1 MKTLYRD
8 CKQGIYEG
16 TSVSFMVIL
25 FGALG
30 AGLFFF
36 LQNIFHLDHVLGA
49 TEAANEPRLWFIL
62 FWATDFFFVIMA
74 LVTAYKIA
82 GPSAIAPS
90 LALSVYFAHFTH
102 ASAAAEGT
110 YLYYFGSPLGY
121 ANATQIG
128 YMGYLIL
135 SVALALLIRLMS
147 AGWDV
152 MKGALGRRLDQ
163 LFSSLRKKIKALPAS
178 LSGDETVGGLDL
190 FVCMLVI
197 PPIAAALTFLLVRYG
212 IALPF
217 ASLSASLG
225 TALTNLASGHVLLAA
240 VVIGLMVGFD
250 IIGPVS
256 LAAYGVCTAAYLD
269 SGSAQLVTIYG
280 AVFVSVGWTAFFG
293 VLWCKLFKRGG
304 TPDTEDFN
312 MATSGPINAFFE
324 NIKLTTIFAMPI
336 AARSPFAFI
345 PGYMAGAGLTGFL
358 TALFRIVNGAYLDGS
373 LPKYTSGFH
382 AFGGV
387 DQTYRMLFERGE
399 LYMGFSLPLRSGD
412 WLHCRIPLFF
422 IILLSG
428 AAGGFVILLLR
439 DLQCKILKKR
449 GIRYDFSTDIT
460 LTLRKKV
467 REYHEKLTK

>member
-36 LQNIFHLDHVLGA
+36 LQNIFQLNHVLGA

-62 FWATDFFFVIMA
+62 FWATDFFFIIMA
-74 LVTAYKIA
+74 LVTAFKIA
-82 GPSAIAPS
+82 GPSAIAPV
-90 LALSVYFAHFTH
+90 LALSVYFAHFTYDPVP
-102 ASAAAEGT
+102 AEGT

-121 ANATQIG
+121 AHATEIG

-135 SVALALLIRLMS
+135 AVFLALAIRLMS
-147 AGWDV
+147 AGWQS
-152 MKGALGRRLDQ
+152 MKDALGRGLEK
-163 LFSSLRKKIKALPAS
+163 LFAGLRKKLKKLPETM
-178 LSGDETVGGLDL
+178 SGAEIANGLDL

-217 ASLSASLG
+217 GALASSLG
-225 TALTNLASGHVLLAA
+225 SALAQLASSHVILAA

-269 SGSAQLVTIYG
+269 SGNAQLVTIYG
-280 AVFVSVGWTAFFG
+280 AVFVTVGWTAFFG

-304 TPDTEDFN
+304 TPDNEDFN

-336 AARSPFAFI
+336 AARSPFSFI
-345 PGYMAGAGLTGFL
+345 PGYMAGAGVTGFL
-358 TALFRIVNGAYLDGS
+358 TALFKIVNGAYLDGS

-382 AFGGV
+382 AYGGV

-412 WLHCRIPLFF
+412 WLTCRIPLFF
-422 IILLSG
+422 IILFGG
-428 AAGGFVILLLR
+428 AVGGFVILFLR
-439 DLQCKILKKR
+439 DLQCRLLKKR

-460 LTLRKKV
+460 ITLRAKV
-467 REYHEKLTK
+467 KEYREKLAK

>member
-1 MKTLYRD
+1 MKTLYRE

-36 LQNIFHLDHVLGA
+36 MQNILHLDHVLGA

-90 LALSVYFAHFTH
+90 LALSIYFAHFTSASPSAEH
-102 ASAAAEGT
+102 A

-121 ANATQIG
+121 ENATQIG

-135 SVALALLIRLMS
+135 AVFLALCIRLMS

-152 MKGALGRRLDQ
+152 CKDALGRGLDRL
-163 LFSSLRKKIKALPAS
+163 FTSLRKKIKAIPDS
-178 LSGDETVGGLDL
+178 LSGAETAGGLDL

-197 PPIAAALTFLLVRYG
+197 PPIAAALTFLLIRYG

-217 ASLSASLG
+217 GALSASLAQ
-225 TALTNLASGHVLLAA
+225 ALTTLASNHILLAA

-250 IIGPVS
+250 TIGPVA
-256 LAAYGVCTAAYLD
+256 LAAYGVATAAYLD
-269 SGSAQLVTIYG
+269 TGNAQLVTIYG
-280 AVFVSVGWTAFFG
+280 AVFVTVGWSAFFG
-293 VLWCKLFKRGG
+293 VLWCKIFKHGG

-345 PGYMAGAGLTGFL
+345 PGYMVGSAVTGFL
-358 TALFRIVNGAYLDGS
+358 TAAFHIVNGAYLDGS

-382 AFGGV
+382 AYGGV
-387 DQTYRMLFERGE
+387 DQTYAMLFERGE

-422 IILLSG
+422 IILFG
-428 AAGGFVILLLR
+428 GIVGGFVILLLR
-439 DLQCKILKKR
+439 DLQCKFLKKH
-449 GIRYDFSTDIT
+449 GIRYDFQTDIT
-460 LTLRKKV
+460 ITLRQKV
-467 REYHEKLTK
+467 KEYREKLAG

>member
-8 CKQGIYEG
+8 CKQAIYDG

-36 LQNIFHLDHVLGA
+36 LQNFLKLDHVLGA

-82 GPSAIAPS
+82 GPSAIAPA
-90 LALSVYFAHFTH
+90 LALSVYFAHFTGDPTT
-102 ASAAAEGT
+102 AEQT
-110 YLYYFGSPLGY
+110 YLCYFATPFGY

-135 SVALALLIRLMS
+135 AVFLALCIRLLN

-152 MKGALGRRLDQ
+152 CKGALGRGLDRL
-163 LFSSLRKKIKALPAS
+163 FASLRRKLKAIPDN
-178 LSGDETVGGLDL
+178 LSGSETAGGLDL

-212 IALPF
+212 ISMPF
-217 ASLSASLG
+217 AALSASLG
-225 TALTNLASGHVLLAA
+225 KALASLASGHVLLAA

-269 SGSAQLVTIYG
+269 SGNAQLVTIYG
-280 AVFVSVGWTAFFG
+280 AVFVTVGWTAFFG

-336 AARSPFAFI
+336 AARSPFVFI
-345 PGYMAGAGLTGFL
+345 PGYMIGSAVTGLL

-373 LPKYTSGFH
+373 LPKYTSGFF
-382 AFGGV
+382 AYGGK
-387 DQTYRMLFERGE
+387 DLTYADLFRHGE

-412 WLHCRIPLFF
+412 FWHCRIPLFF
-422 IILLSG
+422 IILFG
-428 AAGGFVILLLR
+428 GVVGGFAILLLR
-439 DLQCKILKKR
+439 DLQVKFLKKR
-449 GIRYDFSTDIT
+449 GIRYDFQTDMTIK
-460 LTLRKKV
+460 LRQKA
-467 REYHEKLTK
+467 REFREKISG

>member
-1 MKTLYRD
+1 MKTLYRE

-36 LQNIFHLDHVLGA
+36 LQNFLHLDHVLGA
-49 TEAANEPRLWFIL
+49 TEAANEPRLWFIM
-62 FWATDFFFVIMA
+62 FWATDFFFIIMA

-90 LALSVYFAHFTH
+90 LALSVYFAHFTS
-102 ASAAAEGT
+102 APAAAEGT
-110 YLYYFGSPLGY
+110 YQYYFASPLGY
-121 ANATQIG
+121 AHATQIG

-135 SVALALLIRLMS
+135 AVFLALAIRLMS
-147 AGWDV
+147 AGWDGV
-152 MKGALGRRLDQ
+152 KGALGRGLDK
-163 LFSSLRKKIKALPAS
+163 LFANLRKKSSKLPDNLSSGEIAS
-178 LSGDETVGGLDL
+178 GLDL

-197 PPIAAALTFLLVRYG
+197 PPIAAALTFLLIRYG

-217 ASLSASLG
+217 GALAASLG
-225 TALTNLASGHVLLAA
+225 SALTNLAGSHVLLAA

-280 AVFVSVGWTAFFG
+280 AVFVTVGWTAFFG
-293 VLWCKLFKRGG
+293 VLWCKIFKRGG
-304 TPDTEDFN
+304 SPDTEDFN

-324 NIKLTTIFAMPI
+324 NIKLTTAFAMPI

-345 PGYMAGAGLTGFL
+345 PGYMAGAGVTGFL
-358 TALFRIVNGAYLDGS
+358 TALFKIVNGAYLDGS
-373 LPKYTSGFH
+373 LPKYTSGFY
-382 AFGGV
+382 AFDRV
-387 DQTYRMLFERGE
+387 DHTYRMLFEQGE

-412 WLHCRIPLFF
+412 WLTCRIPLFF
-422 IILLSG
+422 IILFGG
-428 AAGGFVILLLR
+428 AVGGFLILFLR
-439 DLQCKILKKR
+439 DLQCRFLKKR

-460 LTLRKKV
+460 ITLRKKV
-467 REYHEKLTK
+467 REYREKLAK

>member
-8 CKQGIYEG
+8 CKQSIYEG

-36 LQNIFHLDHVLGA
+36 LQNIFQLDHVLGA

-82 GPSAIAPS
+82 GPSSIAPT
-90 LALSVYFAHFTH
+90 LALSIYFAHFTH

-110 YLYYFGSPLGY
+110 YLFYFGSPLGY
-121 ANATQIG
+121 EHATEIG

-135 SVALALLIRLMS
+135 AVFLALSIRLMS
-147 AGWDV
+147 AGWDA
-152 MKGALGRRLDQ
+152 MKGSIARKLDK
-163 LFSSLRKKIKALPAS
+163 LFESLRKKGKKLPDNLA
-178 LSGDETVGGLDL
+178 GAEAINGLDL

-197 PPIAAALTFLLVRYG
+197 PPIAAALTFLLVRYC
-212 IALPF
+212 IQLPF
-217 ASLSASLG
+217 TSLASSLSS
-225 TALTNLASGHVLLAA
+225 ALTTLAA
-240 VVIGLMVGFD
+240 KHLLPAAVLIGLMVGFD

-269 SGSAQLVTIYG
+269 SGNAQLITIYG
-280 AVFVSVGWTAFFG
+280 TVFVAVGWTAFFG

-336 AARSPFAFI
+336 AARSPFVYI
-345 PGYMAGAGLTGFL
+345 PGYMIGAGVTGLL
-358 TALFRIVNGAYLDGS
+358 TAAFKIINGAYLDGS
-373 LPKYTSGFH
+373 LPKYTSAFH
-382 AFGGV
+382 AYGGT
-387 DQTYRMLFERGE
+387 DQTYQMLFERKE

-412 WLHCRIPLFF
+412 WLTCRIPLFL
-422 IILLSG
+422 IILVS
-428 AAGGFVILLLR
+428 AAIGGFAILFLR
-439 DLQCKILKKR
+439 DLQCRLLQKH
-449 GIRYDFSTDIT
+449 GIEYDFGTDIT
-460 LTLRKKV
+460 IKLRV
-467 REYHEKLTK
+467 LTKEYRNKLK

>member
-36 LQNIFHLDHVLGA
+36 LQNIFGLNHVLGA
-49 TEAANEPRLWFIL
+49 TEALNEPRLWFIL
-62 FWATDFFFVIMA
+62 FWATDFFFIIMA

-90 LALSVYFAHFTH
+90 LALTVYFAHFTG
-102 ASAAAEGT
+102 ANPAAEGV

-121 ANATQIG
+121 AHATQIG

-135 SVALALLIRLMS
+135 AVFLALAIRLMS
-147 AGWDV
+147 AGWQS
-152 MKGALGRRLDQ
+152 MKGALGRGLDK
-163 LFSSLRKKIKALPAS
+163 LFASLRKKIKKLPENM
-178 LSGDETVGGLDL
+178 SGAETADGLDL

-217 ASLSASLG
+217 TSLAASLG
-225 TALTNLASGHVLLAA
+225 SALAGLASSHVILAA

-269 SGSAQLVTIYG
+269 SGNAQLVTIYG
-280 AVFVSVGWTAFFG
+280 AVFVTVGWAAFFG

-324 NIKLTTIFAMPI
+324 NIKLTTIFSMPI
-336 AARSPFAFI
+336 AARSPFVFI
-345 PGYMAGAGLTGFL
+345 PGYMVGAGVTGFL
-358 TALFRIVNGAYLDGS
+358 TALFKIVNGAYLDGS

-387 DQTYRMLFERGE
+387 DQTYQMLFERGE

-412 WLHCRIPLFF
+412 WLTCRIPLFF
-422 IILLSG
+422 IILFGG
-428 AAGGFVILLLR
+428 AVGGFVILLLR
-439 DLQCKILKKR
+439 DLQCKWLAKR
-449 GIRYDFSTDIT
+449 GIEYDFSTDIT
-460 LTLRKKV
+460 ITLRAKV
-467 REYHEKLTK
+467 KEYREKLAK

>member
-8 CKQGIYEG
+8 CKQGIYAG

-36 LQNIFHLDHVLGA
+36 LQNIFGLDHVLGA

-82 GPSAIAPS
+82 GPSAIAPV
-90 LALSVYFAHFTH
+90 LALSVYFAHFTYDPV
-102 ASAAAEGT
+102 SAEGT

-121 ANATQIG
+121 AHATEIG

-135 SVALALLIRLMS
+135 AVALALLIRLMS
-147 AGWDV
+147 AGWDG
-152 MKGALGRRLDQ
+152 MKDALGRGLDK
-163 LFSSLRKKIKALPAS
+163 LFSNLRKKFKKLPDN
-178 LSGDETVGGLDL
+178 LSGAEIANGLDL

-217 ASLSASLG
+217 GALASSLG
-225 TALTNLASGHVLLAA
+225 RSLAALAESHVLLFA
-240 VVIGLMVGFD
+240 VCVGLMVGFD

-269 SGSAQLVTIYG
+269 SGSAQAVTIYG
-280 AVFVSVGWTAFFG
+280 AVFVAVGWTAFFG

-304 TPDTEDFN
+304 TPDIEDFN

-345 PGYMAGAGLTGFL
+345 PGYMAGAGVTGFL

-382 AFGGV
+382 AYGGV

-412 WLHCRIPLFF
+412 WLTCRIPLFF
-422 IILLSG
+422 IILFGG
-428 AAGGFVILLLR
+428 AVGGFVILFLR
-439 DLQCKILKKR
+439 DLQCRLLKKR

-460 LTLRKKV
+460 ITLRKKV
-467 REYHEKLTK
+467 REYREKLAK

>member
-8 CKQGIYEG
+8 CKQAIYDG

-36 LQNIFHLDHVLGA
+36 LQNFLKLDHVLGA

-82 GPSAIAPS
+82 GPSAIAPA
-90 LALSVYFAHFTH
+90 LALSVYFAHFTGDPTT
-102 ASAAAEGT
+102 AEQT
-110 YLYYFGSPLGY
+110 YLCYFATPFGY
-121 ANATQIG
+121 ANAIQIG

-135 SVALALLIRLMS
+135 AVFLALCIRLLN

-152 MKGALGRRLDQ
+152 CKGAIGRGLDRL
-163 LFSSLRKKIKALPAS
+163 FASLRRKLKAIPDN
-178 LSGDETVGGLDL
+178 LSGSETAGGLDL

-212 IALPF
+212 ISMPF
-217 ASLSASLG
+217 AALSASLG
-225 TALTNLASGHVLLAA
+225 KALASLASGHVLLAA

-269 SGSAQLVTIYG
+269 SGNAQLVTIYG
-280 AVFVSVGWTAFFG
+280 AVFVTVGWTAFFG

-336 AARSPFAFI
+336 AARSPFVFI
-345 PGYMAGAGLTGFL
+345 PGYMIGSAVTGLL

-373 LPKYTSGFH
+373 LPKYTSGFF
-382 AFGGV
+382 AYGGK
-387 DQTYRMLFERGE
+387 DLTYADLFRHGE

-412 WLHCRIPLFF
+412 FWHCRIPLFF
-422 IILLSG
+422 IILFG
-428 AAGGFVILLLR
+428 GVVGGFAILLLR
-439 DLQCKILKKR
+439 DLQVKFLKKR
-449 GIRYDFSTDIT
+449 GIRYDFQTDMTIK
-460 LTLRKKV
+460 LRQKA
-467 REYHEKLTK
+467 REFREKISG